1 MKTLRPGKVVA
12 NDCRSVATRIE
23 RLSAAY
29 AESHDHALLE
39 QAACLLREIAK
50 RFDPRDESS

>member
-1 MKTLRPGKVVA
+1 MKTVRPGKIVA

-29 AESHDHALLE
+29 ADSHDHALLA
-39 QAACLLREIAK
+39 QAARLLRDIAT
-50 RFDPRDESS
+50 RFDPRDEG